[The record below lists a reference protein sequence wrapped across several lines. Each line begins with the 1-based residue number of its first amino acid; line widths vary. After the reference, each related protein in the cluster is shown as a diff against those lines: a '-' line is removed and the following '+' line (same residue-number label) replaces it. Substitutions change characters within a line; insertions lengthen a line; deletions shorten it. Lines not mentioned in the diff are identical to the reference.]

1 MDSLEAAE
9 VHSAKPE
16 DFFFKWR
23 CDRDGRA
30 ISLSDNFEALTG
42 LDPASTSRQPL
53 LGCSEN
59 TERTLA
65 IWGEHAV
72 RGEAFHS
79 FTLTISDG
87 TRHCQV
93 LLSGKSFPGAMGR
106 LGGFSGFGSCV
117 RASDAFLGQ
126 QQEPAD
132 ERLFERIK
140 EIGKVGYILQDAE
153 TGLFRLVGSLQRS
166 ISPDHDAVPAEG
178 IRAAL
183 LASDTERFDAV
194 WHRRDRGEGVTEEV
208 ELRFGRDL
216 YDCRHILFEL
226 QPQDVGEIAPGRL
239 FAVYRDLTDLRG
251 AETTLKQVEK
261 IAGIG
266 HWYSWAA
273 TQSTYWSEALR
284 GVFGILEWSAEAQNR
299 RYFWDSLMH
308 PDDVSRCHAER
319 EAGIRERRDYG
330 TVARARH
337 LDGRMLWIKISGHPL
352 FDRDGSLMGTMG
364 TIQDITP
371 LKELEEQVLQR
382 DRWFKRAQ
390 RLGGIGHWTF
400 ERAER
405 RIYFSEQAQEI
416 FGTGGT
422 DRFTFAELRNRIH
435 PDDREILQVIQL
447 KARARDTGFER
458 QVRIFREDGV
468 IAHLLVAGEFD
479 YSETGRLERT
489 FGTIAD
495 VSSRVAAEESRR
507 DTEALMGDVFENA
520 DCGIVVRDLED
531 CFIRVNTRAAVQ
543 LGLRVDDMLGHTV
556 EEVIA
561 RCDRMEDAELLSG
574 AASSVIALQGAV
586 SYDYSHRARDAA
598 SATEFRVVNFPVTGS
613 DGTVRAVASMRY
625 DITDFVNA
633 QDALK
638 KLNEGLEST
647 VRARTLELRQS
658 EERFRNIA
666 SASADWL
673 WELDAD
679 LNFIWC
685 SESFFEATG
694 RKQEDHI
701 GKSITELVT
710 DQERFVDQRDAW
722 SRFLGKLEA
731 KEQVRGIEIERHHPT
746 GNRIVRINAMPV
758 WSDDVFIGFHGSTAD
773 ISELK
778 QTQAQLIETD
788 RLASL
793 GGLVAGISH
802 EINTPVGVSFTV
814 VTKLMATLADLKNAF
829 SKGKISQASFS
840 RFLSEMDEG
849 LDIIH
854 RGMERTTELITHFKQ
869 VAVDQTSLK
878 RREFELSEIV
888 NDIVTTMT
896 ATIGRRAVKIE
907 TQVTEGIRLDSYP
920 GPLGQVLINLIQNAI
935 FHGFDED
942 SVEKD
947 EADRIVVAGS
957 FGTSGTVTFSVT
969 DNGKGM
975 SQAVMRRV
983 FEPFFT
989 TKFGSGGSGLGM
1001 HLVYSI
1007 VHGALGGT
1015 VSVSS
1020 SLGKGT
1026 TVTVMLP
1033 VIAPEKTGREPE
1045 AGS

>member
-23 CDRDGRA
+23 CGRDGGA

-42 LDPASTSRQPL
+42 LDPASTSRRPL

-72 RGEAFHS
+72 RGEAFHN

-106 LGGFSGFGSCV
+106 LGGFSGFGTCV

-126 QQEPAD
+126 PQELAD

-140 EIGKVGYILQDAE
+140 EIGKVGYILQDGE
-153 TGLFRLVGSLQRS
+153 TGLFRLVGSLRRS
-166 ISPDHDAVPAEG
+166 ISPDHDAVPAED

-194 WHRRDRGEGVTEEV
+194 WHRDRGEGVTEEV

-226 QPQDVGEIAPGRL
+226 QPQDVGEIAPVRL
-239 FAVYRDLTDLRG
+239 FAVYRDMTDLRG

-266 HWYSWAA
+266 HW
-273 TQSTYWSEALR
+273 
-284 GVFGILEWSAEAQNR
+284 
-299 RYFWDSLMH
+299 
-308 PDDVSRCHAER
+308 
-319 EAGIRERRDYG
+319 
-330 TVARARH
+330 
-337 LDGRMLWIKISGHPL
+337 
-352 FDRDGSLMGTMG
+352 
-364 TIQDITP
+364 
-371 LKELEEQVLQR
+371 
-382 DRWFKRAQ
+382 
-390 RLGGIGHWTF
+390 TF

-405 RIYFSEQAQEI
+405 RIHFSEQAQEI
-416 FGTGGT
+416 FGTGGA
-422 DRFTFAELRNRIH
+422 DRFTFAELRKRIH
-435 PDDREILQVIQL
+435 PDDREILQVIQR

-458 QVRIFREDGV
+458 QVRIFREDG
-468 IAHLLVAGEFD
+468 IITHLLVAGEFD

-531 CFIRVNTRAAVQ
+531 CFIRVNTRAAIQ

-561 RCDRMEDAELLSG
+561 RCDRMEDAKLLSG
-574 AASSVIALQGAV
+574 AASSVIASQGAV
-586 SYDYSHRARDAA
+586 SYDYSHRASDAA
-598 SATEFRVVNFPVTGS
+598 PATEFRVVNFPVTGS

-633 QDALK
+633 QYALK

-647 VRARTLELRQS
+647 VRARTLELWQS

-694 RKQEDHI
+694 RKQEDYI
-701 GKSITELVT
+701 GKCMTELVT

-854 RGMERTTELITHFKQ
+854 RGLERTAELITHFKQ

-975 SQAVMRRV
+975 SQAVVRRV

-1033 VIAPEKTGREPE
+1033 VIAPEKTGRELE